1 MIEALKPKESLGWLA
16 ETVHALSVGRIVSAF
31 ILGFVSLYNLP
42 LRDVAIWLAAILIGE
57 IWQRR
62 AAISVIKAD
71 VETQSLKYKFILA
84 FVFNTLAWSSIG
96 DLAWETS
103 GRAFQGM
110 CMVLWMTQFMLAAV
124 YAFRSRC
131 GYIAGT
137 AVPMAA
143 IVLAVLLTMSHHG
156 VDRISE
162 LVASCLGPIFAYGLS
177 RQADKQRQILD
188 LTLRQL
194 EYAADNAAR
203 AASAKAEFL
212 ANMSHELRTPLTA
225 ILGFSELL
233 QKSKSLASDDARA
246 ADRINTAS
254 RTLLTV
260 VNDILDFSKM
270 EAGAVELEAEALDPI
285 RLLQDALDV
294 IDSAAAG
301 KGLGVRLEVTGR
313 PSLVVGDPVR
323 LRQVLF
329 NLVSNA
335 LKFTSRGEIVGALAF
350 EPTGEATCRLRFE
363 VRDTGIGIPD
373 DKRALMFERFS
384 QADGSITRQFGGTGL
399 GLAICKRIVTLMN
412 GVIDVDSQ
420 LGKGS
425 VFWLEVELPVAD
437 QLAAEPGIDMI
448 EDLAGLEVRVL
459 VAEDHP
465 VNQELL
471 RIILETAGVS
481 VDVVGDG
488 AQAINA
494 YQSSA
499 YDIILMDVQMPILDG
514 PEATRRI
521 RALESADARVP
532 GARGPGARLPI
543 IAMTANVMPDQI
555 AAYLA
560 AGMDAHVGK
569 PIESNVLIETVFS
582 WIAQSRAKPAQ
593 ITPVASAASA
603 G

>member
-1 MIEALKPKESLGWLA
+1 MIEALKPKESLSWLA

-31 ILGFVSLYNLP
+31 ILGFVALYNLP
-42 LRDVAIWLAAILIGE
+42 LRYVALWISAILIGE

-62 AAISVIKAD
+62 AAIGIFEAD
-71 VETQSLKYKFILA
+71 FETLSLKYTFILA
-84 FVFNTLAWSSIG
+84 FGFNTLAWSSIG
-96 DLAWETS
+96 DLGWGQN

-124 YAFRSRC
+124 YAFRSRS
-131 GYIAGT
+131 GYIVGT

-143 IVLAVLLTMSHHG
+143 IVLAVVLTISHHG
-156 VDRISE
+156 IDRILE

-188 LTLRQL
+188 HTLQQL
-194 EYAADNAAR
+194 ELAADAAAR

-233 QKSKSLASDDARA
+233 QKSKALASDDARA
-246 ADRINTAS
+246 ANRINTAS

-260 VNDILDFSKM
+260 VNDVLDFSKM
-270 EAGAVELEAEALDPI
+270 EAGAVELEAAALDPV

-294 IDSAAAG
+294 IEAAAAA
-301 KGLGVRLEVTGR
+301 KGLGVRLEVTGA
-313 PSLVVGDPVR
+313 PTLVVGDPVR

-335 LKFTSRGEIVGALAF
+335 LKFTSEGEIVGAVAF
-350 EPTGEATCRLRFE
+350 EALAGETCRVRFE

-373 DKRALMFERFS
+373 DKRTAMFERFS
-384 QADGSITRQFGGTGL
+384 QADGSITRRFGGTGL

-420 LGKGS
+420 FGKGS
-425 VFWLEVELPVAD
+425 VFWLEVELPMAD
-437 QLAAEPGIDMI
+437 HLAAEPS
-448 EDLAGLEVRVL
+448 AHAVAHSTGLEVRAL
-459 VAEDHP
+459 VVEDHP

-471 RIILETAGVS
+471 RILLETVGVS
-481 VDVVGDG
+481 VDVASDG
-488 AQAINA
+488 AQAVEA
-494 YQSSA
+494 YRSKA
-499 YDIILMDVQMPILDG
+499 YDIILMDVQMPVMDG

-521 RALESADARVP
+521 RALEGPEATSP
-532 GARGPGARLPI
+532 GARIPI
-543 IAMTANVMPDQI
+543 IAMTANVMSDQI
-555 AAYLA
+555 DAYLD
-560 AGMDAHVGK
+560 AGMDAHLGK
-569 PIESNVLIETVFS
+569 PIESSALIETVFDL
-582 WIAQSRAKPAQ
+582 IGQSKARTSQTKPA
-593 ITPVASAASA
+593 TLSASAA
-603 G
+603 